1 MLTQLARQK
10 FFVSFLF
17 CFFAQNCENLDF
29 FSKVVLVLQRTFN
42 MVSFCPTVI
51 TEGGQNERAYC
62 HGACDGV
69 DPAGH

>member
-29 FSKVVLVLQRTFN
+29 FSKVVLGCLKTPFL
-42 MVSFCPTVI
+42 
-51 TEGGQNERAYC
+51 G
-62 HGACDGV
+62 
-69 DPAGH
+69 